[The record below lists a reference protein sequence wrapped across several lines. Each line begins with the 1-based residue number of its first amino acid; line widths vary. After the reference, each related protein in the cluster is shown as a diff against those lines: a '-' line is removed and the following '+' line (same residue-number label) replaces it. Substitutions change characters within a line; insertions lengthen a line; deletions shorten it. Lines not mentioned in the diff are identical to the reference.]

1 MWCVSSSGRLDSLT
15 VFKHLDGRYVPAGE
29 LTFQGQEILR
39 PGTFTYVQSYLESDN
54 AVPIDPI
61 GLPLRQHP
69 FPGYPEVPLACLD
82 AGPEG
87 WGRTVLSAAFEA
99 STFGAAEL
107 LAAGTT
113 ARTGDLVFGALA
125 QAGPGTYHPDQALCP
140 ASPEAK
146 SDLEALMTAAI
157 AADEGSATQEQLA
170 LLVRASA
177 DVGGARPKVRWR
189 DGEGEWIAKF
199 STWGDKFDDPRI
211 EAVCLD
217 VAEAAG
223 LRVPERRLI
232 TFSGKTIL
240 LVRRFDRSEDG
251 WPSSYLSMGTLLQ
264 ELPGSYGTSKTYLDM
279 AAVAQSIGVTAPKEQ
294 MFRRLLVNAFL
305 HNTDDHL
312 RNHAVINRGEG
323 WELSPVYDVVP
334 YLERKRHV
342 CAPAPGF
349 SADCDP
355 QAAFASYAAFGLTLE
370 QAEGILDDVR
380 TAARYLPVLFE
391 QREVCRADREILR
404 ALEAR

>member
-1 MWCVSSSGRLDSLT
+1 MWCVSHSGRLDSLT
-15 VFKHLDGRYVPAGE
+15 VFKHRNGRYVPAGE
-29 LTFQGQEILR
+29 LAFQGQQILR
-39 PGTFTYVQSYLESDN
+39 PGTFTYAQSYLESDS
-54 AVPIDPI
+54 AVAIDPI
-61 GLPLRQHP
+61 GLPLRQHQ
-69 FPGYPEVPLACLD
+69 FPGSPEVPLACLD

-99 STFGAAEL
+99 FTFGAAEL

-113 ARTGDLVFGALA
+113 ARTGDLAFGASA
-125 QAGPGTYHPDQALCP
+125 QAGPGAYYPDQARCLT
-140 ASPEAK
+140 SPEAS
-146 SDLEALMTAAI
+146 SDLEALMRAAI

-199 STWGDKFDDPRI
+199 PTWGDKFDDPRI

-217 VAEAAG
+217 VADAAG
-223 LRVPERRLI
+223 LPVPERRLM

-251 WPSSYLSMGTLLQ
+251 RPFSYLSMGTLLR
-264 ELPGSYGTSKTYLDM
+264 EPPGSYGTSKTYTDM
-279 AAVAQSIGVTAPKEQ
+279 AAAARLIGVWDPEEQ
-294 MFRRLLVNAFL
+294 MFRRLLVNAYL

-323 WELSPVYDVVP
+323 WDLSPVFDVVP
-334 YLERKRHV
+334 YLGRKRHV
-342 CAPAPGF
+342 CAPAPGL
-349 SADCDP
+349 STDCDP
-355 QAAFASYAAFGLTLE
+355 QAAFASYVAFGLTRE
-370 QAEGILDDVR
+370 RAEGILDDVR
-380 TAARYLPVLFE
+380 TAMTRLPMLLE
-391 QREVCRADREILR
+391 QREVCRADREFLR
-404 ALEAR
+404 ALETR

>member
-1 MWCVSSSGRLDSLT
+1 MWRVTPSGRLDSLT
-15 VFKHLDGRYVPAGE
+15 VFKHLDGGYVPAGE

-39 PGTFTYVQSYLESDN
+39 PGTFTYVQSYLESDG
-54 AVPIDPI
+54 ASPVDPV
-61 GLPLRQHP
+61 GLPLAQRR
-69 FPGYPEVPLACLD
+69 FPGFPEVPLACLD
-82 AGPEG
+82 AGPDG

-113 ARTGDLVFGALA
+113 ARTGDLAFGPSAKA
-125 QAGPGTYHPDQALCP
+125 EPGTYYPDQALCQISSE
-140 ASPEAK
+140 AS
-146 SDLEALMTAAI
+146 SDLEAMMTAAI
-157 AADEGSATQEQLA
+157 AADEGGATQEQLT

-199 STWGDKFDDPRI
+199 STWGDKFDDPRV

-223 LRVPERRLI
+223 LPVPERRLM
-232 TFSGKTIL
+232 TFSGKTVL

-251 WPSSYLSMGTLLQ
+251 RPSSYLSMGTLLQ
-264 ELPGSYGTSKTYLDM
+264 ELPGSYGTSKTYTDM
-279 AAVAQSIGVTAPKEQ
+279 AAVARSIGVREPEEQ
-294 MFRRLLVNAFL
+294 IFRRLLVNAFL

-312 RNHAVINRGEG
+312 RNHAVINRGRG
-323 WELSPVYDVVP
+323 WELSPVFDVVP
-334 YLERKRHV
+334 YLGRKRHV
-342 CAPAPGF
+342 CAPGAGF

-355 QAAFASYAAFGLTLE
+355 QAAYASYGAFGLTRE

-380 TAARYLPVLFE
+380 TVVKHIPVLFDR
-391 QREVCRADREILR
+391 REVCRADREFLR
-404 ALEAR
+404 MLETR

>member
-1 MWCVSSSGRLDSLT
+1 MWRVTPSGRLDGLT

-29 LTFQGQEILR
+29 LTFQGHDILR
-39 PGTFTYVQSYLESDN
+39 PGEFQYAQSYLESDG
-54 AVPIDPI
+54 ASPIDPI
-61 GLPLRQHP
+61 GLPLRQHQ
-69 FPGYPEVPLACLD
+69 FPGSPEVPLACLD

-87 WGRTVLSAAFEA
+87 WGRTVLSAAFEMF
-99 STFGAAEL
+99 TFGAAEL

-113 ARTGDLVFGALA
+113 ARTGDLAFGASA
-125 QAGPGTYHPDQALCP
+125 QAGTGTYYPDQALWP
-140 ASPEAK
+140 ASPDAS

-223 LRVPERRLI
+223 LPVPERRLM
-232 TFSGKTIL
+232 TFSGKTVL

-251 WPSSYLSMGTLLQ
+251 RPSSYLSMGALLQ
-264 ELPGSYGTSKTYLDM
+264 EPPGSYGTSKTYTDM
-279 AAVAQSIGVTAPKEQ
+279 AAVARSIGVRKAEEQ

-312 RNHAVINRGEG
+312 RNHAVINKGGG
-323 WELSPVYDVVP
+323 WELSPVFDVVP
-334 YLERKRHV
+334 YLGRKRHV
-342 CAPAPGF
+342 CAPGAGF
-349 SADCDP
+349 SAECDP
-355 QAAFASYAAFGLTLE
+355 QAAFASYEAFGLTRE

-380 TAARYLPVLFE
+380 TAMRHLGVLFE
-391 QREVCRADREILR
+391 QREVCQADREFLR
-404 ALEAR
+404 MLETR